1 MNIQASSESFASICL
16 KLNKVDEDIS
26 SNPWAVADVS
36 EFLKYSC
43 PECEFQTKVLDQFGY
58 HAVSN
63 HSKSSALFNPVLSKV
78 ALSELITRSE
88 EILPNIDQADINQFI
103 PEVKQEDEV
112 NFNETLKAV
121 RIEKVQ
127 EIAALVEQNPKLIQP
142 VSDEFKEESE
152 DPKIN
157 KLTDEHEEVM
167 EETIGESDT
176 ILLDPENAYVIGE
189 CLQDEKL
196 PDDFEVDM
204 IDPLLN
210 SLMCSKTD
218 LAEDHKLGVFETL
231 DVKTT
236 PQTNKQAKRKIVKG
250 SMTLSCEYCN
260 FVGSNELDKANHHW
274 LEHNEKKPDLIKCE
288 HCDMVFKTD
297 MSIKAHY
304 SKEHQEEF
312 KFTCSKCPNRTSKWE
327 NHYYHHYWKHNKE
340 RKLVQCDKCGKEFK
354 RNALLKEHIQNKHE
368 KENLNICEHCGYS
381 TYSLSQFRYHMKT
394 NHGGVRQKK
403 CPYCDKRCPG
413 KQKLEIHIDKKH
425 PDSEDKNFTCAFCGK
440 GFIYANSLGHHKYWC
455 KHQPYIQQSKKRH
468 EEYRKRKISSNQ
480 NRIWKR
486 RLRNVKCDY
495 CDVAFEKRYEISE
508 HYKINHP
515 GQPILIKGYQK
526 YNCAVC
532 EEVFF
537 LAKNRKKHMEQCHP
551 EMKDQPEVF
560 HCQPCNKTFK
570 TNSSYI
576 GHIKQHHKPVN
587 CDICMKQM
595 SCEYTLRQHRVRVHG
610 IEDGAFFCPICPK
623 SKVVFFSDRL
633 LKMHM
638 KNKHSE

>member
-1 MNIQASSESFASICL
+1 MIFKLFFCYFQMNIQASSESFASICL

-36 EFLKYSC
+36 EFLKYCC

-327 NHYYHHYWKHNKE
+327 NHYYHHYWKHHKE

-394 NHGGVRQKK
+394 NHGGIRQKK

-440 GFIYANSLGHHKYWC
+440 GFIYANSLNDHKFRC
-455 KHQPYIQQSKKRH
+455 KEQPDLNQKKKRRT
-468 EEYRKRKISSNQ
+468 EEQIRRRLERES
-480 NRIWKR
+480 NRIAKK
-486 RLRNVKCDY
+486 VKCDY
-495 CDVAFEKRYEISE
+495 CDVTFIRKDEITE

-515 GQPILIKGYQK
+515 GQPIWVKALRK
-526 YNCAVC
+526 YNCEVC
-532 EEVFF
+532 NEVFF
-537 LAKNRKKHMEQCHP
+537 VLKNRTKHMEQCHP
-551 EMKDQPEVF
+551 E
-560 HCQPCNKTFK
+560 
-570 TNSSYI
+570 
-576 GHIKQHHKPVN
+576 VN
-587 CDICMKQM
+587 QDEK
-595 SCEYTLRQHRVRVHG
+595 SLR
-610 IEDGAFFCPICPK
+610 
-623 SKVVFFSDRL
+623 
-633 LKMHM
+633 
-638 KNKHSE
+638 SER